1 MFNTADANYSQA
13 IDIGDGLLKV
23 KADGT
28 YSFTADTPVIGT
40 GAGVCDVHGDGRR
53 PGHGGG
59 DGQLCGYGRER
70 AGAGKASAAVDD
82 DGLSGPPAGNPAST
96 TGDLDANLAGDTNT
110 SEAVFT
116 GVLGG
121 SVGPDGAGA
130 NGFSFAP
137 SLNGSTAVV
146 GLETVTYSVVSN
158 LLTATVT
165 SGTRVRDCAVHGCDH
180 GCGDRGVYGDAA

>member
-1 MFNTADANYSQA
+1 MTDGDGDTATATVSFQVTDANVPMA
-13 IDIGDGLLKV
+13 
-23 KADGT
+23 GT
-28 YSFTADTPVIGT
+28 
-40 GAGVCDVHGDGRR
+40 
-53 PGHGGG
+53 
-59 DGQLCGYGRER
+59 
-70 AGAGKASAAVDD
+70 ASAAVDD

-96 TGDLDANLAGDTNT
+96 TGDLNANLAGDGNT

-137 SLNGSTAVV
+137 SLNGATAAV
-146 GLETVTYSVVSN
+146 GLETVTYSLAGN

-165 SGTRVRDCAVHGCDH
+165 AGARIGTVLFTVEIT
-180 GCGDRGVYGDAA
+180 DAATGAYTVTLLDNVLHAGGPNDEATDADA